1 MKENHIEVPRSARY
15 FTLGEVNTGL
25 RQVWIVCHGYG
36 QLPSQFI
43 TYFRVLDDGT
53 RLVVAPEGLSRF
65 YHNHTSGSVG
75 ASWMTKEDRLSEI
88 SDYVRYL
95 GVLHDHIFKQVRRDS
110 VELHVFGFSQGA
122 ATVSRWIERSSV
134 APEKLTLW
142 GGLMPQDVDLGVFRQ
157 KTANTDFQIV
167 VGEADEYAE
176 PELVQAQEARLREGE
191 VEHSLIRFDG
201 GHRLDREAL
210 RVLG

>member
-1 MKENHIEVPRSARY
+1 VKEHHIDVMRSARY
-15 FTLGEVNTGL
+15 FTLGEAGPGL

-43 TYFRVLDDGT
+43 RYFRVLDDGT
-53 RLVVAPEGLSRF
+53 RMIVAPEGLSRF

-88 SDYVRYL
+88 SDYVSYL
-95 GVLHDHIFKQVRRDS
+95 GVLHDHIFEQVHRDS
-110 VELHVFGFSQGA
+110 VDLHVFGFSQGA
-122 ATVSRWIERSSV
+122 ASVSRWIERGSV

-142 GGLMPQDVDLGVFRQ
+142 GGIMPMDIDLGVFRQ
-157 KTANTDFQIV
+157 KTANTDFKIV
-167 VGEADEYAE
+167 LGEEDEYAE
-176 PELVQAQEARLREGE
+176 PELVQAQEARLREVKVG
-191 VEHSLIRFDG
+191 HSLIRFAG
-201 GHRLDREAL
+201 GHRLDKEVL